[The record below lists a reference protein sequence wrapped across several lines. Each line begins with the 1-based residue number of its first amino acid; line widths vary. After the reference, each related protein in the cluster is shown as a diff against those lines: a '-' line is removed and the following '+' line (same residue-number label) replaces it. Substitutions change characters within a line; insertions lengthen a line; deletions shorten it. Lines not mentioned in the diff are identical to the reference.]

1 MPGRMLIAILGA
13 AVPVTGTAHAAG
25 DAPTVVIIVAPP
37 TAPPLL
43 LTPPAP
49 PPEPPVLTEAVR
61 AVIQAAIDSGDP
73 AAVAAVIKFAKQTNP
88 DTASQIEAINQDY
101 LTKLAAKRA
110 REERERREMVA
121 AAGPLELWKGEI
133 EGGASRSTGN
143 SDNLG
148 IYGAVKLARDGL
160 RWRHSI
166 AARLDHQE
174 SNDVTTTERSSL
186 AWQSRYKS
194 RDHLYAYGLL
204 QYEHDQFLGYSSR
217 YSAGGG
223 IGYGAIATP
232 KVQLDLEGG
241 PVVRYTD
248 YVAGPSET
256 AIAARASLGLRW
268 TLSPTLKLGQDAA
281 VYLEQGN
288 NNMVATTSLD
298 AKLIGPLKARL
309 SYNVQYEKN
318 APAERDP
325 LDTLSRATLVYSF

>member
-1 MPGRMLIAILGA
+1 MPGRILIA
-13 AVPVTGTAHAAG
+13 AVIATASPSAAG
-25 DAPTVVIIVAPP
+25 EPPIVVIIVAPP
-37 TAPPLL
+37 PMPPLL
-43 LTPPAP
+43 LTPLAP
-49 PPEPPVLTEAVR
+49 PPEPPKLTEPVR

-73 AAVAAVIKFAKQTNP
+73 AAVAAVVKFAKQTNP
-88 DTASQIEAINQDY
+88 DTAAQIDAINTRY
-101 LTKLAAKRA
+101 LTKLAEKRA
-110 REERERREMVA
+110 REERERRERLA
-121 AAGPLELWKGEI
+121 AAGPFEYWKGEI

-148 IYGAVKLARDGL
+148 VYGAVKLARDGL

-174 SNDVTTTERSSL
+174 SNDITTTERSSI

-194 RDHLYAYGLL
+194 ADHLYAYGLL

-223 IGYGAIATP
+223 LGYGAIASP

-241 PVVRYTD
+241 PVLRYTD
-248 YVAGPSET
+248 YVIGPSET
-256 AIAARASLGLRW
+256 ALAARASLGLRW
-268 TLSPTLKLGQDAA
+268 TISPTLKLGQDAA
-281 VYLEQGN
+281 LYLEKGN

-318 APAERDP
+318 APADRDP